1 MFKKENDKAIGAYLS
16 KLIAAKYKSARQFC
30 KDWLKAEKLEPD
42 DVNLQ
47 NRSNKMSQIKNGSKG
62 IQIEDLPIFAQLL
75 GVTCEEILSAGTVF
89 VPDNNRMTN
98 YKVAFSDDESVW
110 EAYIN
115 RDDNL
120 ILNTDEYDK
129 TVIDYALQFK
139 NFKLLKYFTDKGY
152 IWFVGDDEKRYYQTF
167 SAGTSIERKP
177 YPKPG
182 MEHILFERDE
192 LRRQMIA
199 LAIENKDFDM
209 LTTLKAREIPTLYQA
224 TFYSGHPTDC
234 HSYYDANMLEM
245 IAIAD
250 EKTLDYFAEEYE
262 IKGHWDRTNSFMFPF
277 IGELIELLIKRKS
290 KYVGKMIDRCIEH
303 NRSTLVRLKDHI
315 AQEEQDIVS
324 DLSLPNDMFSEKYL
338 EQQRKNARALS
349 VQFMDFYE
357 VENMVSFCKNN
368 FKNGIVTNV
377 IRISAENKDSNI
389 TKKIAELNSLYDEI
403 KGYKERVLNG

>member
-1 MFKKENDKAIGAYLS
+1 MFKKENDKAIGTYLS
-16 KLIAAKYKSARQFC
+16 KLIATKYKSARQFC
-30 KDWLKAEKLEPD
+30 NDWLVAENLEPD

-47 NRSNKMSQIKNGSKG
+47 NRSNKISQIKSGRKG
-62 IQIEDLPIFAQLL
+62 IQIEDLPIFAWLL
-75 GVTCEEILSAGTVF
+75 EVTCEEILSAGTVF

-98 YKVAFSDDESVW
+98 YKVAFSTDESVW

-139 NFKLLKYFTDKGY
+139 NYKFLKYLTEKGY

-177 YPKPG
+177 YPKLG

-192 LRRQMIA
+192 LRRKMIA

-224 TFYSGHPTDC
+224 TFYSGRPIDC
-234 HSYYDANMLEM
+234 RSYYDEEMLKM
-245 IAIAD
+245 IATAD
-250 EKTLDYFAEEYE
+250 EETLDYFTEEFK
-262 IKGHWDRTNSFMFPF
+262 IQGHWNRINSFMFPF
-277 IGELIELLIKRKS
+277 IGELIELLINSKN
-290 KYVGKMIDRCIEH
+290 KYVGMMIDRCIEH
-303 NRSTLVRLKDHI
+303 NRAVLEKLK
-315 AQEEQDIVS
+315 AYVSQEEKDVINNM
-324 DLSLPNDMFSEKYL
+324 SLPSDMFSEKYL

-357 VENMVSFCKNN
+357 VENMVSFCKNS
-368 FKNGIVTNV
+368 FKDGIVTNV
-377 IRISAENKDSNI
+377 IRISTESKEPNI
-389 TKKIAELNSLYDEI
+389 NQKIIELNSLYDEI
-403 KGYKERVLNG
+403 RGYKERVQNG